1 MSASPAIV
9 LLGQGGLAAALR
21 IREALPHARL
31 HVPRGRVPE
40 AGPQSGDAVAYD
52 ELAACMR
59 DLYRAG
65 RPILA
70 LCAAGIVIRLLA
82 PLLADKRVEP
92 PVVAIAE
99 DGSVTV
105 PLLGGHRGAN
115 RLAMVVAEALG
126 GQAAI
131 TTAGDI
137 RFDLALDDPPP
148 GYVLRNPEAAK
159 AIMGALLDGRA
170 VALQVEA
177 GEADWLTGSGAP
189 FAATGDLMVTLTD
202 RAEPGSKKHLVI
214 HPRVLA
220 LGVGCERG
228 TPAEEV
234 LELVTTMLVR
244 HGLARGAIACLASI
258 ELKAGEPAVH
268 ALADALDVPLRLLS
282 AAELEAEAKRLANP
296 SEVVFA
302 ATGCHGVAEGAA
314 LAAAGPGGALVV
326 AKTRSRRATCAL
338 ARAPAPIDPGR
349 VGRPQGRLAIVGLGP
364 GAACWRT
371 PEAQALLDD
380 AEDWVGY
387 RGYLGLLERP
397 QAKALHGFALGEEEM
412 RAQKAL
418 DLAAAGRRVA
428 LVSSGDAGIY
438 AMASL
443 VFELVERRDRPAWQE
458 IAIAVSPGISAL
470 QAAAAR
476 AGAPLGHDF
485 CAISLSDLLTPWPV
499 IERRLEAAAAGDFV
513 TVLYNPAS
521 RRRRDGLL
529 RALSILAAARR
540 PDTPVIHARNLGRHA
555 ESVELCRLESFDPS
569 TVDMLSLVVVGACQT
584 RLVER
589 QGRAPFVYTPRGY
602 LAGEPA

>member
-1 MSASPAIV
+1 MSAAPAIV
-9 LLGQGGLAAALR
+9 LLGEGGLAASLR
-21 IREALPHARL
+21 IRKALPECTL
-31 HVPRGRVPE
+31 HVPRGRLP
-40 AGPQSGDAVAYD
+40 AGPDAVAYD
-52 ELAACMR
+52 DLAACLQG
-59 DLYRAG
+59 LYRAG

-82 PLLADKRVEP
+82 PLLADKHAEP

-99 DGSVTV
+99 DGSVAV

-115 RLAMVVAEALG
+115 RLAVAVVAALG
-126 GQAAI
+126 GKAAL

-137 RFDLALDDPPP
+137 RFDLALDDPPD
-148 GYVLRNPEAAK
+148 GFVLRNPEMAK
-159 AIMGALLDGRA
+159 GIMSALLGGRS
-170 VALQVEA
+170 VALRIEA
-177 GEADWLTGSGAP
+177 GDADWLTSGGAP
-189 FAATGDLMVTLTD
+189 FAASGDYEVTLTD
-202 RAEPGSKKHLVI
+202 RDEPGSRKHLVI

-228 TPAEEV
+228 AAADEL
-234 LELVTTMLVR
+234 LELVETALAR
-244 HGLARGAIACLASI
+244 HGLARHAIACLASI
-258 ELKAGEPAVH
+258 ELKAGEPAIQ
-268 ALADALDVPLRLLS
+268 ALAQALGVPLRLFT
-282 AAELEAEAKRLANP
+282 AAELEAQAGRLAHP

-314 LAAAGPGGALVV
+314 LAAVGPSGALVV
-326 AKTRSRRATCAL
+326 AKTKSRRATCAI
-338 ARAPAPIDPGR
+338 ARAPVPIDPER

-364 GAACWRT
+364 GDARWRT

-380 AEDWVGY
+380 ATEWVGY
-387 RGYLGLLERP
+387 RGYLDLLGRQP
-397 QAKALHGFALGEEEM
+397 HGKALHGFALGEEEV

-443 VFELVERRDRPAWQE
+443 VFELLERCDRPAWHE
-458 IAIAVSPGISAL
+458 IAIEVSPGISAL

-485 CAISLSDLLTPWPV
+485 CAISLSDLMTPWEA

-521 RRRRDGLL
+521 QRRRERLVQ
-529 RALSILAAARR
+529 ALAILAAAR
-540 PDTPVIHARNLGRHA
+540 PSDVPVVHARNLGRSG
-555 ESVELCRLESFDPS
+555 ESVELCRLESFDPAL
-569 TVDMLSLVVVGACQT
+569 VDMLSLVIVGSRQT

-589 QGRAPFVYTPRGY
+589 QGRRTFVYTPRGY
-602 LAGEPA
+602 LGGSA